1 MTARGLT
8 CPAPVSCPPA
18 DVDGALLLA
27 LDEQDLREELSVSS
41 RLQRKKILLLLAK
54 LRSASDGDGDGEE
67 EEEEK
72 EVEKAGAAAE
82 DGTMLPCRDCDKGF
96 LFTAEEAEF
105 YAGKGYNNPVR
116 CMPPAARPRCPFA
129 HSGIGC
135 LAIAQG
141 ITWHAA
147 RAARATRR

>member
-54 LRSASDGDGDGEE
+54 LRSASDGDDGGEE
-67 EEEEK
+67 EEGEG
-72 EVEKAGAAAE
+72 EVEKADAAAE

-116 CMPPAARPRCPFA
+116 SPPAARPRYPFA
-129 HSGIGC
+129 HPGIGC
-135 LAIAQG
+135 LAIAKG

-147 RAARATRR
+147 RAARATRG

>member
-1 MTARGLT
+1 M
-8 CPAPVSCPPA
+8 
-18 DVDGALLLA
+18 DGALLLA

-54 LRSASDGDGDGEE
+54 LRSASDGDDGGEE
-67 EEEEK
+67 EEGEAVEEG
-72 EVEKAGAAAE
+72 EEDAAAE

-116 CMPPAARPRCPFA
+116 CMPPAAR
-129 HSGIGC
+129 G
-135 LAIAQG
+135 
-141 ITWHAA
+141 
-147 RAARATRR
+147 RAVPSHIPV